1 MVPNA
6 IRGSPLWE
14 ALYALG
20 IVALA
25 VAVAWLVLYLLN
37 FVVRRLTSRTATRLD
52 DLLLRAARGPVVA
65 IVVVQGVFV
74 ALTAVSFLNPWHPQI
89 NRVWGVGVLAVLFWA
104 LQRILSALLTW
115 YGEEIATRIGTDW
128 HRRVLPLL
136 RRILGFVILAMGALV
151 ILDRLG
157 VSISP
162 LLAGLGIGGLAVAL
176 ALQPTLANFVS
187 GTYVLS
193 DGSLRPGDFIEVQG
207 GPAGTVQEVGWRTTK
222 ILTPNNNTVIIP
234 NSRLAD
240 SVVTNFNQPQPAMD
254 VVLTCGVSYESDLAR
269 VEESCLEV
277 MRELRARL
285 PEAEKSFEP
294 LVRFR
299 EFGDSNI
306 TFLCILRAVDRGASF
321 LVQHELTKALH
332 RRFQE
337 EGIEINY
344 PVRKLVY
351 AGEGQARPASPR
363 PERQEAPR

>member
-1 MVPNA
+1 MVPGA
-6 IRGSPLWE
+6 IHGNPLWE

-25 VAVAWLVLYLLN
+25 VAVAWLVLYLLAL
-37 FVVRRLTSRTATRLD
+37 VVRRLTARTATRLD
-52 DLLLRAARGPVVA
+52 DLLLRAVRGPVAVM
-65 IVVVQGVFV
+65 VVLQGVFV
-74 ALTAVSFLNPWHPQI
+74 ALTAVSFLNSWQPLI
-89 NRVWGVGVLAVLFWA
+89 NTAWGAGVLANVFWA
-104 LQRILSALLTW
+104 LQRLLSALLAW
-115 YGEEIATRIGTDW
+115 FGQEMAGRIGAGGTE
-128 HRRVLPLL
+128 RIIPLL
-136 RRILGFVILAMGALV
+136 RRITGFVILAMGALV
-151 ILDRLG
+151 VMDRLG

-207 GPAGTVQEVGWRTTK
+207 GPAGTVVDVGWRTTK
-222 ILTPNNNTVIIP
+222 IVSPPNNLITIP
-234 NSRLAD
+234 NSKLVD
-240 SVVTNFNQPQPAMD
+240 SVVTNYNQPQPAMN

-269 VEESCLEV
+269 VEETCLEV
-277 MRELRARL
+277 MRDLRARL

-306 TFLCILRAVDRGASF
+306 TFLCIMRAVDRGASF
-321 LVQHELTKALH
+321 LVQHELTKSLH

-337 EGIEINY
+337 DGIEINY

-351 AGEGQARPASPR
+351 AGEGQARPVPPR
-363 PERQEAPR
+363 PEKLEVPR